1 MTKTSLAGRKIA
13 YHCHNG
19 RQVIAIVTTHDLDT
33 DILTVHQAVYADTLQ
48 PVNYRLGGAAVH
60 VNDTVL
66 LNI

>member
-13 YHCHNG
+13 YYNHSGQHI
-19 RQVIAIVTTHDLDT
+19 IAIVTLHDLDT

-48 PVNYRLGGAAVH
+48 PVNYRLGGATVH
-60 VNDTVL
+60 IDNVIL